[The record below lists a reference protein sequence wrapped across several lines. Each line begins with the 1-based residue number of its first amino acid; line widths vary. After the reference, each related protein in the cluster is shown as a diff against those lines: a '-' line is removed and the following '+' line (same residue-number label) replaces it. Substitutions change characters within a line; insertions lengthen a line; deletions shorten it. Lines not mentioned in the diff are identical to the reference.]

1 MAEPNLEKLERQYE
15 QAKARLQSARARKVT
30 QDRKIDA
37 RRKIILGGALIER
50 ASRDPDVTRLLKA
63 LVDGLA
69 RAQDRKAFDGWSP
82 PAPEADRNI
91 DTVLNGSG
99 GADSPPPGSHRG
111 DVEGAHADDPSQTS
125 DPATA
130 GDLNAAQSVLM
141 EKPS

>member
-1 MAEPNLEKLERQYE
+1 MADPNLEKLERQYE
-15 QAKARLQSARARKVT
+15 QAKARLQSARARKAT

-50 ASRDPDVTRLLKA
+50 ASRDPDVTRLLKS

-82 PAPEADRNI
+82 PVPEADRDI
-91 DTVLNGSG
+91 DNVLNGGG
-99 GADSPPPGSHRG
+99 GADSASSHRG
-111 DVEGAHADDPSQTS
+111 DVEGAHADDPSRTS
-125 DPATA
+125 DLAKA
-130 GDLNAAQSVLM
+130 SDLNAAQSVRM

>member
-1 MAEPNLEKLERQYE
+1 MADPNLEKLERQYE
-15 QAKARLQSARARKVT
+15 QAKARLQSARARKAT

-50 ASRDPDVTRLLKA
+50 ASRDQDATRLLKS
-63 LVDGLA
+63 LVEGLA

-82 PAPEADRNI
+82 PAPEADRDI
-91 DTVLNGSG
+91 DNVLNGGG
-99 GADSPPPGSHRG
+99 GADSAGSHRG
-111 DVEGAHADDPSQTS
+111 DVEGKHHDDPSRTS

-130 GDLNAAQSVLM
+130 DKLNAAQSVRM

>member
-1 MAEPNLEKLERQYE
+1 MADPILEKLERQYE
-15 QAKARLQSARARKVT
+15 QAKARLQSARARKAT

-50 ASRDPDVTRLLKA
+50 ASRDPDVTRLLKS
-63 LVDGLA
+63 LVEGLA

-91 DTVLNGSG
+91 DTVLNGGG
-99 GADSPPPGSHRG
+99 GADSAGSHRD
-111 DVEGAHADDPSQTS
+111 DVMGAHADDPSQTS
-125 DPATA
+125 DPATV
-130 GDLNAAQSVLM
+130 GDLNAAQSVRM